1 MAMHNDNCESRMLM
15 VTIPVAKLEDLIRK
29 QVTLEM
35 ITNRVKNERYVSGDD
50 LRGILGLPKEDDNE

>member
-1 MAMHNDNCESRMLM
+1 M

-35 ITNRVKNERYVSGDD
+35 IANRVKNERYVSGDD